1 MIVQEKNFFHRVSE
15 RISKPNVFILNN
27 RWDASDSSDLAEEG
41 EEGEGG
47 EGIDSA
53 GPRLMEQVMQQH
65 LERDIKFLTGELS
78 VTDEQTA
85 SHRGFFVSAKEVL
98 HYRLR
103 KHQRSADPGGCGLCC
118 EL

>member
-1 MIVQEKNFFHRVSE
+1 MQEKNFFHRVSE

-47 EGIDSA
+47 EGVDST
-53 GPRLMEQVMQQH
+53 GPQLMEQVMQQH

-78 VTDEQTA
+78 VADEQTA
-85 SHRGFFVSAKEVL
+85 RHRVFFVSAKEVL

-103 KHQRSADPGGCGLCC
+103 INQRSADPGGCGLCC